1 MARSSSEKRLL
12 KTGDVLK
19 RSGVSRQMLYNYV
32 ALGLVGPDLVR
43 TTPAGHMLFTDRI
56 FNRLSLIQNLQL
68 SGYSL
73 RDMKDIFFE
82 RERRRPGD
90 PPEEGEEDGA

>member
-1 MARSSSEKRLL
+1 MARSASERKLL

-32 ALGLVGPDLVR
+32 AMGLLDEVK
-43 TTPAGHMLFTDRI
+43 TTPAGHMLFGEKV
-56 FNRLSLIQNLQL
+56 FKRLALIENLQI

-82 RERRRPGD
+82 KRMRKDGD
-90 PPEEGEEDGA
+90 AASDED